1 MDSTAKQ
8 KLSTQIRRLV
18 RQNDYQIDP
27 HAYLH
32 YPERQIGIDDILEVL
47 KTGEVEDE
55 SPKTDESGLE
65 KYQGEQRYI
74 WYGVDIK
81 DRVIR
86 LIIKVQNGLLVISA
100 VEAGPKKSEE
110 VKKKF
115 EE

>member
-1 MDSTAKQ
+1 MDLDAK
-8 KLSTQIRRLV
+8 KKFSTQIRRLV
-18 RQNDYQIDP
+18 RQHDYQIDP
-27 HAYLH
+27 HAYED
-32 YPERQIGIDDILEVL
+32 YPERNIGIDDILEVL

-81 DRVIR
+81 DRIIR
-86 LIIKVQNGLLVISA
+86 LIIKVQNGLLVILA
-100 VEAGPKKSEE
+100 VQAGPNKSEE
-110 VKKKF
+110 IKKKL